1 MDLFIHF
8 SVFIFGTIIG
18 SFLNVVALR
27 FNTGFGLSGRS
38 QCFSCGYTLAWFDLI
53 PILSYIT
60 HGAKCRKCKSPISAQ
75 YISVEILTG
84 TLFVFLFTMF
94 SSQYILFGLHLFIAC
109 ILVVA
114 LVYDIK
120 HKIIPDILSYLFILC
135 ASITLLVTGGSIV
148 GILISIPFWLIV
160 LISKETWMGGG
171 DAKLAMGIGLLLGVT
186 KGISA
191 LFIASWI
198 GALVGIVLL
207 FMHRKSGT
215 IKRLELPFAPFLI
228 LGMYIVLFSGI
239 DIIYVTSFF

>member
-1 MDLFIHF
+1 MVKNWKKFIE
-8 SVFIFGTIIG
+8 SNIFGKSKQDIEDEFNQKLSFSKNYASAMQRQKNAEIREINLKKYEYTKEEINLVSRIKSKSKEIEKEYEFELDFKRFDDLGIPFIDIIEKNAHNG
-18 SFLNVVALR
+18 L
-27 FNTGFGLSGRS
+27 GF
-38 QCFSCGYTLAWFDLI
+38 A
-53 PILSYIT
+53 
-60 HGAKCRKCKSPISAQ
+60 
-75 YISVEILTG
+75 
-84 TLFVFLFTMF
+84 
-94 SSQYILFGLHLFIAC
+94 
-109 ILVVA
+109 
-114 LVYDIK
+114 VYDIK

-135 ASITLLVTGGSIV
+135 ASITLLVTGGNAV
-148 GILISIPFWLIV
+148 GILIAIPFWLIV

-207 FMHRKSGT
+207 FMHRKGGT